1 MDRFV
6 GFGPGGDG
14 AEGEAGDVA
23 YGLTRYL
30 YQRARRVVWFDV
42 AVSYKRIERLAV
54 ELGRVGEQVGF
65 SVGES
70 VGMEIDVLV
79 LGQGDVVGGL
89 GKEVVEE

>member
-1 MDRFV
+1 M
-6 GFGPGGDG
+6 
-14 AEGEAGDVA
+14 EGELRDVSNR
-23 YGLTRYL
+23 LTGNGNLR
-30 YQRARRVVWFDV
+30 RARRVVWFDV

-54 ELGRVGEQVGF
+54 ELGRVGDEVGF
-65 SVGES
+65 AVGES